1 MSMSDP
7 FKLLRNDGYVV
18 QLEIFQGPMD
28 LLLHLI
34 EKEELP
40 ITSVS
45 LARVTEQYLE
55 HLAQLEELQPDG
67 IAEFLVMAA
76 RLLYIKSVALLPQ
89 VELEGEEE
97 EEDPGEALAR
107 QLREYKRFKKKAGFL
122 RELEESGKK
131 SYVLTA
137 PPPKL
142 ATRLDPE
149 GLDAELLLAA
159 VYEVLMELEAAPPPI
174 HSIEPLKITVED
186 RVENLWE
193 RLRTGEVIRFRQYL
207 TGARSRLEIIVSF
220 IAVLEMIKQ
229 GMAVVQQSELFGDI
243 VIEGRPDAQPP
254 KELVAPPAG
263 AEPERQ

>member
-1 MSMSDP
+1 MSDP
-7 FKLLRNDGYVV
+7 LNLRPIDNYVV
-18 QLEIFQGPMD
+18 QLEVFQGPMD

-45 LARVTEQYLE
+45 LAGVTAQYLDYLE
-55 HLAQLEELQPDG
+55 QLEQLQPDG

-89 VELEGEEE
+89 VALEEDE

-107 QLREYKRFKKKAGFL
+107 QLREYKRFKEKAGFL
-122 RELEESGKK
+122 RELEESGRR
-131 SYVLTA
+131 SYVRTA

-142 ATRLDPE
+142 ETHLDPE
-149 GLDAELLLAA
+149 GLDAALLMEA

-174 HSIEPLKITVED
+174 HAIEPLKITVEE
-186 RVENLWE
+186 RVEHLWE
-193 RLRTGEVIRFRQYL
+193 RLRTGETIRFRQYL
-207 TGARSRLEIIVSF
+207 RKARSRTEIVVSF
-220 IAVLEMIKQ
+220 MAVLEMIKQ
-229 GMAVVQQSELFGDI
+229 SLVQVQQSELFGDI
-243 VIEGRPDAQPP
+243 VIERIPDANPGDDLLSPP
-254 KELVAPPAG
+254 TD

>member
-1 MSMSDP
+1 MPDP
-7 FKLLRNDGYVV
+7 FKIRYTDNYVV

-55 HLAQLEELQPDG
+55 YLNQLEEMQPDG

-89 VELEGEEE
+89 VELEEEEE

-107 QLREYKRFKKKAGFL
+107 QLREYKRFKEKAGFL
-122 RELEESGKK
+122 KELEESGQR
-131 SYVLTA
+131 SYVRTA

-149 GLDAELLLAA
+149 GLDAAVLLAA
-159 VYEVLMELEAAPPPI
+159 VYEVLMDLEAAPPPI
-174 HSIEPLKITVED
+174 HSIEPLEITVEE

-193 RLRTGEVIRFRQYL
+193 RLRTGEVVHFRHYL
-207 TGARSRLEIIVSF
+207 KNARSRMEIVVSF
-220 IAVLEMIKQ
+220 MAVLEMIKQ
-229 GMAVVQQSELFGDI
+229 GMATVQQSELFGDI
-243 VIEGRPDAQPP
+243 VIRGATRRP
-254 KELVAPPAG
+254 VV
-263 AEPERQ
+263 